1 MQCWY
6 IWPATGRGMC
16 IERGVTRF
24 ECVPWEHGLP
34 GYSTLL
40 AVAGESDRFY
50 IHTYIDRSG

>member
-1 MQCWY
+1 
-6 IWPATGRGMC
+6 MC